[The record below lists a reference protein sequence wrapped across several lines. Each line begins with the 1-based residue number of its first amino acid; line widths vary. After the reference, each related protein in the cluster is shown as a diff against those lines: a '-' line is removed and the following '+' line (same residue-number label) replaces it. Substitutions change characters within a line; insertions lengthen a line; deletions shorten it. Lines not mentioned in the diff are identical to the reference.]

1 MPPHRNSVKRCS
13 LCGSSKHNVRGCPL
27 PGAAAFRAAVLK
39 PHTTTKSKGRKLRAS
54 GVAVQSRKPKTKV
67 KKKQLKKK
75 DWAAKRRKL
84 YSGDVQDHSRR
95 SDRQIASA
103 TGVDLQSPVESVKIL
118 EQLGFL
124 KQPSSCPHCGTGG
137 LHGLHNRPGVDQ
149 KHVYWRCDNPD
160 CRAWTNALTGCRW
173 LGDISRFRS
182 LTPSRL
188 LQVVSMYGRT
198 LFPRRS
204 TAFASLGHRHEEAVQ
219 KTMDS
224 LRALEA
230 QEAQKKNSRL
240 RMNGDVEVDATSLRC
255 VHISR
260 NSEAYKPEIENW
272 QKSLGLNAPF
282 GNTYNLVGVKAP
294 SQTTLYQCI

>member
-39 PHTTTKSKGRKLRAS
+39 PRTTTKSKGRKLRAS
-54 GVAVQSRKPKTKV
+54 GVAAQSRKPKCKV

-103 TGVDLQSPVESVKIL
+103 TGVDLQSPFESVRIL

-137 LHGLHNRPGVDQ
+137 LHGFHNRPGVDQ
-149 KHVYWRCDNPD
+149 KQVYWRCDNPD

-173 LGDISRFRS
+173 LTDISRFRS

-230 QEAQKKNSRL
+230 QEAQKTNSRL
-240 RMNGDVEVDATSLRC
+240 RMRGDVEVDATSLRC
-255 VHISR
+255 VRISR

-282 GNTYNLVGVKAP
+282 GNTYNLVGVSVP
-294 SQTTLYQCI
+294 SQITV

>member
-1 MPPHRNSVKRCS
+1 VDRYEHGRCGLFLL
-13 LCGSSKHNVRGCPL
+13 LC
-27 PGAAAFRAAVLK
+27 
-39 PHTTTKSKGRKLRAS
+39 
-54 GVAVQSRKPKTKV
+54 
-67 KKKQLKKK
+67 
-75 DWAAKRRKL
+75 
-84 YSGDVQDHSRR
+84 
-95 SDRQIASA
+95 RQIASA
-103 TGVDLQSPVESVKIL
+103 TGVDLQSPFESVRIL

-137 LHGLHNRPGVDQ
+137 LHGFHNRPGVDQ
-149 KHVYWRCDNPD
+149 KQVYWRCDNPD

-173 LGDISRFRS
+173 LTDISRFRS

-230 QEAQKKNSRL
+230 QEAQKTNSRL
-240 RMNGDVEVDATSLRC
+240 RMRGDAEVDATSLRC

-282 GNTYNLVGVKAP
+282 GNTYNLVGVNVP
-294 SQTTLYQCI
+294 SQITV